1 MILKGTT
8 MTADFKAHN
17 YRGLTDEEAVARL
30 ETDGYNELPSTGSS
44 SVLAIAIGVVTEPMF
59 LLLVIS
65 ATLYLFLGDVQEGFL
80 LLGFVFIIMGIE
92 FHQEKKTENALKA
105 LKDLA
110 SPRAL
115 VIRSGMEKR
124 IPGRELVPGDLFIVH
139 EGDRVPADAFVLQC
153 LNLWVD
159 ESLLTGESAPV
170 KKTEW
175 TENTPPCN
183 PGGDNLPFVFSG
195 SMIVQ
200 GSALVVVTATGPA
213 TEIGKIGKAL
223 ESVTEEPT
231 RLKKEMGKLVARLTI
246 IGITLCAF
254 LVLVFTMTRGN
265 VLNGFLAGITLAMSI
280 LPEEFPV
287 ILTVFLAI
295 GTFRMSKNNVLTR
308 KPTAVETLG
317 SATVLCTDKTGT
329 LTINRMTVSRL
340 FNGHEVVDIED
351 GEPCPESFHPLV
363 ECGLL
368 ASQTNPFD
376 PMEKAIHN
384 LGNRTLEKSASACS
398 KWDVVREY
406 PLTRDFFVMSRVVSH
421 KETNH
426 NMVAAKG
433 APEDITLLC
442 RLSREKQKEIADIT
456 EDFAARG
463 LRVLGVARV
472 ENHQGDLPEFQNVFH
487 FTFVGLIGLKDPIR
501 PCVPRAVS
509 ECYKAGIR
517 IIMIT
522 GDYPVTA
529 INIGRDIGLRNPEHM
544 ITGQDLQAM
553 TDEELSE
560 KIKDVTVFARVV
572 PEQKLKIVNALRKNN
587 EIVAMTG
594 DGVND
599 APALKAADIG
609 IAMGEKGTDVAR
621 EASHLILMDDNFSS
635 IVSAVRMGRRIFDN
649 LRKALG
655 YTFAIHVPITGLA
668 LIPVFF
674 KDLPLMLW
682 PVHVVFLEM
691 IIDPACSIIFEAEQ
705 EEKNVMMRPPKPI
718 DEPFF
723 GASKIW
729 MSCTQGLFILAAVFS
744 VYGMG
749 IHLGYTERAVRSL
762 TFTCM
767 IAANIATI
775 LSNRSWSRNIFHILF
790 TPNPY
795 VKWVI
800 GAAVFFLWLV
810 LNIPILLDLFR
821 FDRIRLSEAAVC
833 AAIGISS
840 ITWFELHKRFRL
852 RKKKTHH

>member
-1 MILKGTT
+1 MLKGIT
-8 MTADFKAHN
+8 MKVCFKAN
-17 YRGLTDEEAVARL
+17 DYRGLTDEEALKKLKAG
-30 ETDGYNELPSTGSS
+30 GYNELPSHKSS
-44 SVLAIAIGVVTEPMF
+44 SVLTIAIGVVTEPMF
-59 LLLVIS
+59 LLLVVS

-92 FHQEKKTENALKA
+92 FHQEKKTENALNA
-105 LKDLA
+105 LKDMA

-115 VIRSGMEKR
+115 VIRNGLEKR
-124 IPGRELVPGDLFIVH
+124 IPGRELVLGDLFIVH
-139 EGDRVPADAFVLQC
+139 EGDRVPADALVLQC

-159 ESLLTGESAPV
+159 ESLLTGESVPV

-175 TENTPPCN
+175 TESALSCN
-183 PGGDNLPFVFSG
+183 PGGDNIPFVYSG

-200 GSALVVVTATGPA
+200 GNALVVVTATGLD

-231 RLKKEMGKLVARLTI
+231 RLKKEMGKLVARLTV
-246 IGITLCAF
+246 IGITLCAI

-265 VLNGFLAGITLAMSI
+265 ILNGVLAGITLAMSI

-308 KPTAVETLG
+308 KPAAVETLG

-340 FNGHEVVDIED
+340 YNGHEVVDLENS
-351 GEPCPESFHPLV
+351 PCPKSFHTLV

-368 ASQTNPFD
+368 ASQTNPYD
-376 PMEKAIHN
+376 PMEKAIED
-384 LGNRTLEKSASACS
+384 LGKQTLKKNMPDDS
-398 KWDVVREY
+398 KWNLIREY
-406 PLTRDFFVMSRVVSH
+406 PLTKDFFVMSRVFSH
-421 KETNH
+421 QATH
-426 NMVAAKG
+426 QNMVAAKG
-433 APEDITLLC
+433 APEDIALLC
-442 RLSREKQKEIADIT
+442 RLTRDQQKKLSAIT
-456 EDFAARG
+456 EDFATRG
-463 LRVLGVARV
+463 LRILGVAMA
-472 ENHQGDLPEFQNVFH
+472 ENHQGELPESQNVFS
-487 FTFVGLIGLKDPIR
+487 FSFVGLIGLKDPIR

-553 TDEELSE
+553 TDDELSQR
-560 KIKDVTVFARVV
+560 IKDVTVFARVV

-621 EASHLILMDDNFSS
+621 EASDLILMDDNFSS
-635 IVSAVRMGRRIFDN
+635 IVTAIRMGRRICDN

-674 KDLPLMLW
+674 KNLPLMLW

-795 VKWVI
+795 VKWVV
-800 GAAVFFLWLV
+800 GGAVFFLGIV
-810 LNIPILLDLFR
+810 LNVPLLLDLFR
-821 FDRIRLSEAAVC
+821 FDRIRLSEAIIC
-833 AAIGISS
+833 AAIGFSS

-852 RKKKTHH
+852 KQKKTRN